1 MNADKIK
8 LEHEISSF
16 IGTDNGATVHF
27 EYFQEHLLK
36 GFPNPGGQWT
46 VSALTMNPK
55 SGETFLLKE
64 CKADD
69 ELKNLKGYFDLCQR
83 AKRNEFIYC

>member
-46 VSALTMNPK
+46 VSALTLNCPI
-55 SGETFLLKE
+55 S
-64 CKADD
+64 
-69 ELKNLKGYFDLCQR
+69 
-83 AKRNEFIYC
+83 I